1 MTEPLTGDA
10 YFLGIAKAVGA
21 GAKCTRR
28 QVGAIIVDE
37 NKHIVATGKNGSP
50 PGHAECTDGACPR
63 GRHYEVQNYVRLTD
77 GDVPIR
83 DMPMVRA
90 TTCACGLA
98 LPCPNAV
105 APSSSYDTGKGT
117 CIAVHAEANALLNRT
132 TVSVKGA
139 TMYVTD
145 KPCDGC
151 LRLIHGAQISWVVTP
166 SGILNCRL
174 P

>member
-1 MTEPLTGDA
+1 MISLLTGDA
-10 YFLGIAKAVGA
+10 YFLGIARAVGA

-28 QVGAIIVDE
+28 HVGAIIVDE

-50 PGHAECTDGACPR
+50 PGHPECIDGACPR
-63 GRHYEVQNYVRLTD
+63 GLHYEVPAQVTLTD
-77 GDVPIR
+77 GDKPIWGIAPTWST
-83 DMPMVRA
+83 M
-90 TTCACGLA
+90 CAHGGPW
-98 LPCPNAV
+98 PCPDSV

-151 LRLIHGAQISWVVTP
+151 LRLIHGAQISRVVTP
-166 SGILNCRL
+166 YGFITCDLT
-174 P
+174 